1 MSSKK
6 KNVNL
11 IAIGSFYIGKTLFF
25 LTLILTTMPI
35 PVPNLKET
43 HPEFIERCMSNDS
56 MLDEY
61 PDTSQRLGVCYTS
74 WTSEIKKVK

>member
-1 MSSKK
+1 VVGSSF
-6 KNVNL
+6 
-11 IAIGSFYIGKTLFF
+11 IGTSLFF

-43 HPEFIERCMSNDS
+43 RPEFTNRCMSNES
-56 MLDEY
+56 MMDEY
-61 PDTSQRLGVCYTS
+61 PETSQRLAVCYTS

>member
-6 KNVNL
+6 NVNSNSDWVFL
-11 IAIGSFYIGKTLFF
+11 YWEDPIF

-43 HPEFIERCMSNDS
+43 RPEFIERCMSNDS

-61 PDTSQRLGVCYTS
+61 PDTSQRLECVTPLGHR
-74 WTSEIKKVK
+74 K